1 MGYRVLRPKCCDKHA
16 QWWWIIQFASLR
28 LPPPLGTQD
37 TWSTCPWRSFRR
49 WGWIALPSAEGTT
62 DHRTHQCLDMFRKE
76 KVGDSV
82 FLLETFYEEIHV
94 WPLSTRWL
102 KETQILE
109 WIRLKNEAMDGMI
122 VMFGPGKE
130 DRDLQWW
137 GKFAFIAMRFLE

>member
-1 MGYRVLRPKCCDKHA
+1 M
-16 QWWWIIQFASLR
+16 
-28 LPPPLGTQD
+28 
-37 TWSTCPWRSFRR
+37 
-49 WGWIALPSAEGTT
+49 PSADSTT

-130 DRDLQWW
+130 DRDLQ
-137 GKFAFIAMRFLE
+137 